1 MATIAIPPSWEAP
14 VQFLVITFTVL
25 LIPVVL
31 MLCLVLYRVVVLLT
45 QSSELVQLTQYELM
59 PLIRD
64 ARVMVTN
71 FSQVSGRVNQ
81 GVNAFSS
88 GMEKLSPAVRQ
99 GAETIKNTIK
109 DRSSRVQEAIRNW
122 QAKRRSST

>member
-1 MATIAIPPSWEAP
+1 MATLALPPSWEAP

-88 GMEKLSPAVRQ
+88 GVEKLSPAVRQ
-99 GAETIKNTIK
+99 GAETLKNTLK
-109 DRSSRVQEAIRNW
+109 DRSCRVQEAIRNW
-122 QAKRRSST
+122 QAKRRTST